1 MLCDRCGTRPVSRI
15 LTQVVDGEK
24 KTLYRCD
31 LCAEQKDGGAKSR
44 LERPCD
50 RCGER
55 EGRIK
60 LTRLTDRYKTV
71 EYVCDVCA
79 AQR

>member
-1 MLCDRCGTRPVSRI
+1 MLCDRCGTRPVARI

-24 KTLYRCD
+24 KTLYRCEA
-31 LCAEQKDGGAKSR
+31 CAQRNDGDTASG

-60 LTRLTDRYKTV
+60 LTRIKDQYKTV
-71 EYVCDVCA
+71 EFLCDVCA
-79 AQR
+79 TQR